1 MHVAIDFGASNT
13 DAIARIGTE
22 LRRWMVPTIGKPNEA
37 RVRAVLAAGRIE
49 LADVTWIAMTGGD
62 RSALS
67 DTIAGTPI
75 LSIPEVEAIG
85 RGGLELAG
93 VSEAAIISAG
103 SGTAIVAARP
113 SGFQHISGTGVGGG
127 TLVGLARLLI
137 GTADPGVVDALA
149 RAGNHTSVNLT
160 IGEIIGEAI
169 GSLPPDTTAVNFGR
183 LAREASTP
191 NRPDLAAGL
200 VNLVGQVIGV
210 VAINAAR
217 SQSLEHIVV
226 IGHLADLS
234 SVRTTI
240 AQVGEFYGAPIT
252 IPQGGGY
259 ATALG
264 ALLAAE
270 ALMKINA

>member
-1 MHVAIDFGASNT
+1 MHIAIDFGASNT

-22 LRRWMVPTIGKPNEA
+22 LRRWTLPSVGKPSEA
-37 RVRAVLAAGRIE
+37 RTRAVLTAGNID
-49 LADVTWIAMTGGD
+49 LADVAWIAMTGGD
-62 RSALS
+62 RSALA
-67 DTIAGTPI
+67 DTLAGTPI
-75 LSIPEVEAIG
+75 ISVPEVEAIG
-85 RGGLELAG
+85 RGGLALAG
-93 VSEAAIISAG
+93 VSEAAIVSAG
-103 SGTAIVAARP
+103 SGTAVIAARP
-113 SGFQHISGTGVGGG
+113 AGYQHISGTGVGGG
-127 TLVGLARLLI
+127 TLLGLARLLI

-217 SQSLEHIVV
+217 SQSFETIVV
-226 IGHLADLS
+226 IGHLADLAS
-234 SVRTTI
+234 IRATI

-252 IPQGGGY
+252 LPAGGGY

-270 ALMKINA
+270 ALGR

>member
-13 DAIARIGTE
+13 DAVARIGDE
-22 LRRWMVPTIGKPNEA
+22 LRRWTIPSIGKPSEA
-37 RVRAVLAAGRIE
+37 RVEAVLTAGRIA
-49 LADVTWIAMTGGD
+49 LADVTWLAMTGGD
-62 RSALS
+62 RSDLT

-75 LSIPEVEAIG
+75 ISVSEVEAIG

-103 SGTAIVAARP
+103 SGTAVIGAR
-113 SGFQHISGTGVGGG
+113 SGEYQHISGTGVGGG

-149 RAGNHTSVNLT
+149 RAGSHVSVNLT

-169 GSLPPDTTAVNFGR
+169 GTLPPDTTAVNFGR

-217 SQSLEHIVV
+217 SRGFETIVV
-226 IGHLADLS
+226 IGHLADLAS
-234 SVRTTI
+234 IRTTI
-240 AQVGEFYGAPIT
+240 AQVGEFYKAPIT
-252 IPQGGGY
+252 LPAGGGY

-270 ALMKINA
+270 AQ